1 MSASKVLILA
11 GGFGIGL
18 REIFHGRP
26 KHLIPI
32 NGKPFLHYL
41 IKLLRNNN
49 LTDIV
54 LAVGYLSSQIIGEI
68 GDGSKL
74 GVKIVYSVDSR
85 PLGTA
90 GSVKNAQK
98 YFKDDFLIINGDTY
112 LDIDYQELID
122 FHKKNRADFTLVGTT
137 KHRNWLMLLVKNRK
151 LLKIDKKGK
160 LGNAGVY
167 VMKPKILKYIEQGE
181 KTSLE
186 TELLPLL
193 LKKKKRVFVFE
204 SNKEYYD
211 IDSPDHYLET
221 QKKLKKNEN
230 KRQN

>member
-1 MSASKVLILA
+1 MTNQKVLILA

-26 KHLIPI
+26 KHLVPI

-41 IKLLRNNN
+41 IKLLRKNY

-54 LAVGYLSSQIIGEI
+54 LAVGYLSSQIIDEI

-74 GVKIVYSVDSR
+74 GVKIDYSIDKR

-90 GSVKNAQK
+90 GSIKNAQK

-122 FHKKNRADFTLVGTT
+122 FHRKNMSDFTLVGTT
-137 KHRNWLMLLVKNRK
+137 KHRNWLMLSVKNRK
-151 LLKIDKKGK
+151 LLSLDKKGK

-167 VMKPKILKYIEQGE
+167 VINPKVLGFIAQGE

-193 LKKKKRVFVFE
+193 LKKKKRVFVYE
-204 SNKEYYD
+204 SNRDYYD

-221 QKKLKKNEN
+221 EKKLKKI
-230 KRQN
+230 